1 MQTFVIEFMP
11 SFVILIQYV
20 SICKSDLTSYL
31 GKKLYVFFRVA
42 LFYVI
47 FFSNT
52 KICALHR
59 RREFFTLHF
68 EAIIY
73 KNALF
78 LTLNVQ
84 PGNKFTFIP
93 KKSVYNS
100 M

>member
-47 FFSNT
+47 FFQILKFVLYIDGGSFLLYIL
-52 KICALHR
+52 KQSYIKML
-59 RREFFTLHF
+59 FF
-68 EAIIY
+68 
-73 KNALF
+73 
-78 LTLNVQ
+78 
-84 PGNKFTFIP
+84 
-93 KKSVYNS
+93 
-100 M
+100 